1 MQSLGYSTLTHLF
14 FPALNWKCK
23 RPPNKQIMTNY
34 NDKPVHQQLVQ
45 TQISKL
51 KVII

>member
-1 MQSLGYSTLTHLF
+1 
-14 FPALNWKCK
+14 
-23 RPPNKQIMTNY
+23 MTNY